1 MTLGEK
7 LVILRKKN
15 SLSQDELAS
24 AIRVSRQSVYKW
36 ESGKSAPDANN
47 LIALKATFGI
57 SIDNLLDENYV
68 EQMPE
73 RKKKTRI
80 SAEEKARIRA
90 RVLAEEGAQPEENER
105 AEDYVP
111 ITEDI
116 ACQPVSE
123 ESSDNTKNC
132 EKEQLGKKEEPS
144 VEVKTEEKEDVEKPE
159 SSDKKIGFFGR
170 LFGKK

>member
-24 AIRVSRQSVYKW
+24 AIRVSRQTVYKW

-57 SIDNLLDENYV
+57 SIDNLLDESYV
-68 EQMPE
+68 EEMP
-73 RKKKTRI
+73 KKKKRPRI

-90 RVLAEEGAQPEENER
+90 RVLAEEGEPDEELDEI
-105 AEDYVP
+105 AEVAEAAIPAEAAVNAEEPAAIEVADVDKAAELT
-111 ITEDI
+111 TEEKSL
-116 ACQPVSE
+116 PVSE
-123 ESSDNTKNC
+123 KAEA
-132 EKEQLGKKEEPS
+132 
-144 VEVKTEEKEDVEKPE
+144 TEEKKDVE
-159 SSDKKIGFFGR
+159 
-170 LFGKK
+170 

>member
-24 AIRVSRQSVYKW
+24 AIRVSRQTVYKW

-68 EQMPE
+68 EEMPQ
-73 RKKKTRI
+73 KKKRPRI

-90 RVLAEEGAQPEENER
+90 RVLAEEGEISEEERREAKVLAAEGDAESVKEEAASIIPEEAKEK
-105 AEDYVP
+105 
-111 ITEDI
+111 TEV
-116 ACQPVSE
+116 VSE
-123 ESSDNTKNC
+123 PGKSEKT
-132 EKEQLGKKEEPS
+132 EKEEKTEVKKED
-144 VEVKTEEKEDVEKPE
+144 EKKV
-159 SSDKKIGFFGR
+159 GFFGR
-170 LFGKK
+170 LFGKKQ

>member
-73 RKKKTRI
+73 KKKRTRI

-90 RVLAEEGAQPEENER
+90 RILAEEGLAEEE
-105 AEDYVP
+105 
-111 ITEDI
+111 
-116 ACQPVSE
+116 VSE
-123 ESSDNTKNC
+123 DEAEAS
-132 EKEQLGKKEEPS
+132 EPAVLEAEVEELLEPAAAQVEQNAEEEALQTPVKEEP
-144 VEVKTEEKEDVEKPE
+144 KAEDSQAVA
-159 SSDKKIGFFGR
+159 DKKKGFFGR
-170 LFGKK
+170 IFGKK

>member
-73 RKKKTRI
+73 KKKRTRI

-90 RVLAEEGAQPEENER
+90 RILAEEGLSEEE
-105 AEDYVP
+105 
-111 ITEDI
+111 
-116 ACQPVSE
+116 VSE
-123 ESSDNTKNC
+123 DEAEASEPVALEAEAEELIEPAAQVEQNT
-132 EKEQLGKKEEPS
+132 EEEALQTPVKEEP
-144 VEVKTEEKEDVEKPE
+144 KAEDSQAVA
-159 SSDKKIGFFGR
+159 DKKKGFFGR
-170 LFGKK
+170 IFGKK